1 MTSNITDLTH
11 VLEHAVLIEDVAI
24 FEEHIYVGFE
34 SINQSAADNFH
45 SRELFGNWVT
55 PKPRGPNGVL
65 EGWYLVYI
73 RI

>member
-24 FEEHIYVGFE
+24 LEEHIYVGFE
-34 SINQSAADNFH
+34 SINQSVADNFH

-55 PKPRGPNGVL
+55 PIARGPNGVL